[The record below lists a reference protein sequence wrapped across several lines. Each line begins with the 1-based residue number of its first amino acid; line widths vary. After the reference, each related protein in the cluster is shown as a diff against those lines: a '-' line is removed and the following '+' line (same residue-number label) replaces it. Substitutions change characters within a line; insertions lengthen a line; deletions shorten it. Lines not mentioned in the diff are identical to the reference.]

1 MKKPVIEY
9 PCTWSYRAIGS
20 DEGTMMREISVKLGT
35 IKHEITMGNQSK
47 NGTYISINI
56 DALVASETE
65 RLSIIPLLQSI
76 KGVKMV
82 L

>member
-20 DEGTMMREISVKLGT
+20 DEAVMLQEIPIKLGT
-35 IKHEITMGNQSK
+35 IKHEIASGNRSK
-47 NGTYISINI
+47 KGNYISINV
-56 DALVASETE
+56 DVLVTSETE
-65 RLSIIPLLQSI
+65 RLSVIPLLQSI
-76 KGVKMV
+76 QGVKMV